1 MTMTEPLSLTV
12 GSIAALA
19 FSSFLQST
27 AKEAAK
33 KLATSTIAKINDLRM
48 QIWSKLRG
56 TPDVDQL
63 QAAIEKGQQVTE
75 EQIRLL
81 TPYLEAAMA
90 KDDKFSQQIQKT
102 AYEINQEINIDDVIG
117 QNVQNVYGGSA
128 VQITDPDAPVF
139 TGAISNSSMTFNI
152 TNN

>member
-1 MTMTEPLSLTV
+1 MPEPLSLTV

-19 FSSFLQST
+19 FSTFLQST
-27 AKEAAK
+27 TKEAAK
-33 KLATSTIAKINDLRM
+33 KLASGTIEKVNDLRM

-56 TPDVDQL
+56 TPEVDQL
-63 QAAIEKGQQVTE
+63 QYDIEKGQQITE

-81 TPYLEAAMA
+81 TPHLESAMA
-90 KDDKFSQQIQKT
+90 EDAEFSQLIQKT
-102 AYEINQEINIDDVIG
+102 AYEIHQEINIDDVIG

-139 TGAISNSSMTFNI
+139 TGDISNSSMTFNI
-152 TNN
+152 TNNN